1 MRRFAVTTVL
11 GLLLASAG
19 AAAADGPLYLWR
31 VAGEH
36 ATVHLTGSI
45 HVGKP
50 GFFPLDPA
58 LEQAFTAAHA
68 LAVEVDIEDPANQ
81 QAVAT
86 IMMQKAILPGDETL
100 QTRLGEEVW
109 RRLEAYA
116 EANGVALGMYNK
128 FKPGI
133 VAMVLVM
140 NEYQRQGFDPALGI
154 DKHFLDQAR
163 AATRPIRQLESIEAQ
178 FDLFLQVND
187 QLDDI
192 LMDEMLDQMDELP
205 AMTARLVDLWQAG
218 DAEGMDR
225 FMAEQI
231 GDEPEMIA
239 FYRTLLDDRNLAMA
253 DSVDAWLRGDRDVFV
268 VVGAGHF
275 GGEQGLL
282 RLLEGKGWEVEQV
295 ERAGRPAA
303 PEPVR

>member
-1 MRRFAVTTVL
+1 M
-11 GLLLASAG
+11 
-19 AAAADGPLYLWR
+19 
-31 VAGEH
+31 
-36 ATVHLTGSI
+36 
-45 HVGKP
+45 
-50 GFFPLDPA
+50 
-58 LEQAFTAAHA
+58 
-68 LAVEVDIEDPANQ
+68 DIEDPANQ
-81 QAVAT
+81 QAAAT

-100 QTRLGEEVW
+100 QTRLGDEVW
-109 RRLEAYA
+109 LRLQAYA
-116 EANGVALGMYNK
+116 KENGVALAMYNK

-163 AATRPIRQLESIEAQ
+163 AAPKPIRQLESIEAQ
-178 FDLFLQVND
+178 FDLFLQVDD
-187 QLDDI
+187 QLDDV

-205 AMTARLVDLWQAG
+205 AMTARMIDLWQAG
-218 DAEGMDR
+218 DAEGMDS

-231 GDEPEMIA
+231 GDDPGMIA

-275 GGEQGLL
+275 GGDMGLL
-282 RLLEGKGWEVEQV
+282 TLLEGKGWDVEQV
-295 ERAGRPAA
+295 QPAV
-303 PEPVR
+303 PEAVR

>member
-1 MRRFAVTTVL
+1 MRRFVDTAVL
-11 GLLLASAG
+11 GLLLVCSGTAL
-19 AAAADGPLYLWR
+19 AAEPLFLWR
-31 VAGEH
+31 VDGEH

-45 HVGKP
+45 HVGRP
-50 GFFPLDPA
+50 DFFPLDPA
-58 LEQAFTAAHA
+58 LEQAFAAADA

-81 QAVAT
+81 HAAAA

-100 QTRLGEEVW
+100 QTRLGDEVW
-109 RRLEAYA
+109 QRLQAYA
-116 EANGVALGMYNK
+116 EANGVSLGMYNK

-163 AATRPIRQLESIEAQ
+163 AAPKPIRQLESIEAQ
-178 FDLFLQVND
+178 FELFLQVDD

-205 AMTARLVDLWQAG
+205 ALTGRMITLWQAG
-218 DAEGMDR
+218 DADGMEQ
-225 FMAEQI
+225 FMAEQT

-253 DSVDAWLRGDRDVFV
+253 DSLDAWLKGDQDVFV

-275 GGEQGLL
+275 GGELGLL
-282 RLLEGKGWEVEQV
+282 NLLEGKGWGVEQV
-295 ERAGRPAA
+295 ARAEQPA
-303 PEPVR
+303 EPVR

>member
-1 MRRFAVTTVL
+1 MRRFVVTAVL
-11 GLLLASAG
+11 GLLLVGAG
-19 AAAADGPLYLWR
+19 AAVAKEPLFLWR

-36 ATVHLTGSI
+36 ATLHLTGSI

-50 GFFPLDPA
+50 EFFPLDPA
-58 LEQAFTAAHA
+58 LEQAFADADA

-81 QAVAT
+81 QAAAM
-86 IMMQKAILPGDETL
+86 IMMQKAMLPGDETL
-100 QTRLGEEVW
+100 QTRLGDEVW
-109 RRLEAYA
+109 QRLEAYA
-116 EANGVALGMYNK
+116 KESGVALGMYSK

-163 AATRPIRQLESIEAQ
+163 AAPKPIRQLESIEAQ
-178 FDLFLQVND
+178 FELFLQVND
-187 QLDDI
+187 QLDDV

-205 AMTARLVDLWQAG
+205 AMTARMVTLWQAG

-253 DSVDAWLRGDRDVFV
+253 DSVDAWLKGDQDVFV

-275 GGEQGLL
+275 GGELGLL
-282 RLLEGKGWEVEQV
+282 QLLEGKGWEVEQV
-295 ERAGRPAA
+295 QGAA
-303 PEPVR
+303 QPTR